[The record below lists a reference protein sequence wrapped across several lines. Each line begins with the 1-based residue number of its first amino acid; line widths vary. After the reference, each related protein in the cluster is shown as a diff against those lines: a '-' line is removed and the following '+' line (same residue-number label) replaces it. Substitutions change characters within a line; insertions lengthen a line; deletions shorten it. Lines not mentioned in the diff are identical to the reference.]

1 VIRRA
6 LLAAVLALLALPAAA
21 SAHAT
26 LLGTSPAR
34 GAQLKAAPAQVDFRF
49 DESVEAAFGSLKVFD
64 PQGNQVQQGD
74 AFHPGGR
81 GNHVAIKL
89 KPGLK
94 DGTYTATYR
103 VISADGHPVSSGFVF
118 SVGDAGPATKSVD
131 ALLAGGGTGRITNS
145 AFAVVRA
152 IQYGAIALGLG
163 ALAFLLLCWLPGL
176 RTVAGGDAAWQAASD
191 AFAFR
196 TQRIIV
202 AACFAGLLSGLAAL
216 VLQGAVGEGS
226 TFWAAAKPEVVNE
239 VLGTRFGT
247 AWGLASLAW
256 ALALGAMAIQ
266 RPLPRLQPASVGA
279 TGLALP
285 SPRVLALAVPLLAL
299 AFLPAM
305 GGHTSVQ
312 SPVPLL
318 LPANVLHVLS
328 MSAWLGGIAVLVLA
342 LRGATSRLEPAD
354 RGRLLTAVVAR
365 FSTLAGV
372 AIAVLLASGV
382 VQAIV
387 EVRTFPH
394 LLDTAFGRA
403 VLIKI
408 VVALGI
414 VSLGYVNR
422 QRLLPALKRSD
433 TPGRTG
439 VLLRRTL
446 TTELVLG
453 AIAIGVTGALST
465 YAPSI
470 AVSSG
475 PYATSAVMGP
485 LRLEV
490 TVDPARVGP
499 NQLHLYL
506 FDRKTGAPF
515 DETKEIRVT
524 AALPEKGIAP
534 IAMVPHVAGPGHF
547 VVDGASLTVKG
558 KWTMSVVDRVS
569 DFDEYE
575 AKFSA
580 PIN

>member
-6 LLAAVLALLALPAAA
+6 LLAALLALLAVPAAA

-34 GAQLKAAPAQVDFRF
+34 GAQLDAAPAQVDFRF
-49 DESVEAAFGSLKVFD
+49 DESVEAAFGALKVFD
-64 PQGNQVQQGD
+64 PQGNQVQTGN

-81 GNHVAIKL
+81 GTHVAIKL
-89 KPGLK
+89 RPGLK

-118 SVGDAGPATKSVD
+118 SVGDAAPATKSVD
-131 ALLAGGGTGRITNS
+131 ALLAGGGTGPITNS

-152 IQYGAIALGLG
+152 IQYAAIALGLG
-163 ALAFLLLCWLPGL
+163 ALGFLLLCWLPGL
-176 RTVAGGDAAWQAASD
+176 RAAAGADESWQAASD

-202 AACFAGLLSGLAAL
+202 AACLAGLLSGIAAL
-216 VLQGAVGEGS
+216 VFQGAVGEGT
-226 TFWAAAKPEVVNE
+226 TFWTAAKPDVVNE

-266 RPLPRLQPASVGA
+266 RPLPRLRPASVGA

-285 SPRVLALAVPLLAL
+285 SPRMLALAAPLVAL

-342 LRGATSRLEPAD
+342 LRAATSRLDAAD
-354 RGRLLTAVVAR
+354 RGRLLTAVVSR
-365 FSTLAGV
+365 FSTLAGI

-382 VQAIV
+382 VQGIV

-403 VLIKI
+403 VLIKV

-414 VSLGYVNR
+414 VALGYVNR
-422 QRLLPALKRSD
+422 RRLLPPLRRSD
-433 TPGRTG
+433 TPGRAG

-453 AIAIGVTGALST
+453 AIALGVTGALST

-475 PYATSAVMGP
+475 PYATSVVTGP

-490 TVDPARVGP
+490 TVDPAKVGP

-506 FDRKTGAPF
+506 FDRRTGAPF
-515 DETKEIRVT
+515 DETKEIRVA

-534 IAMVPHVAGPGHF
+534 ISMVPHVAGPGHF

-558 KWTMSVVDRVS
+558 KWAMTVVDRVS

-575 AKFSA
+575 ARFTA
-580 PIN
+580 PIK

>member
-1 VIRRA
+1 
-6 LLAAVLALLALPAAA
+6 
-21 SAHAT
+21 
-26 LLGTSPAR
+26 
-34 GAQLKAAPAQVDFRF
+34 
-49 DESVEAAFGSLKVFD
+49 
-64 PQGNQVQQGD
+64 
-74 AFHPGGR
+74 
-81 GNHVAIKL
+81 
-89 KPGLK
+89 
-94 DGTYTATYR
+94 
-103 VISADGHPVSSGFVF
+103 
-118 SVGDAGPATKSVD
+118 
-131 ALLAGGGTGRITNS
+131 
-145 AFAVVRA
+145 
-152 IQYGAIALGLG
+152 
-163 ALAFLLLCWLPGL
+163 
-176 RTVAGGDAAWQAASD
+176 
-191 AFAFR
+191 
-196 TQRIIV
+196 
-202 AACFAGLLSGLAAL
+202 
-216 VLQGAVGEGS
+216 
-226 TFWAAAKPEVVNE
+226 
-239 VLGTRFGT
+239 
-247 AWGLASLAW
+247 
-256 ALALGAMAIQ
+256 
-266 RPLPRLQPASVGA
+266 
-279 TGLALP
+279 
-285 SPRVLALAVPLLAL
+285 
-299 AFLPAM
+299 M

-318 LPANVLHVLS
+318 LPANVLHVLA

-342 LRGATSRLEPAD
+342 LRGATSRLEAGD
-354 RGRLLTAVVAR
+354 RGRLLTAVVSR

-372 AIAVLLASGV
+372 AIAVLLASGI

-414 VSLGYVNR
+414 VALGYVNR
-422 QRLLPALKRSD
+422 QRLLPALRRSD

-453 AIAIGVTGALST
+453 VVALAATGALST

-490 TVDPARVGP
+490 TVDPAKVGP

-534 IAMVPHVAGPGHF
+534 IAMTPHVAGPGHF
-547 VVDGASLTVKG
+547 VVDGASMPVKG
-558 KWTMSVVDRVS
+558 KWAMSVVDRVS

-575 AKFSA
+575 ARFTA
-580 PIN
+580 PIK

>member
-6 LLAAVLALLALPAAA
+6 LLAALLALLALPAAA

-26 LLGTSPAR
+26 LMGTVPAR
-34 GAQLKAAPAQVDFRF
+34 GAQLKQAPPRVELRF
-49 DESVEAAFGSLKVFD
+49 DEAVEAAFGSLKVFD
-64 PQGNQVQQGD
+64 GDGNPVRTG
-74 AFHPGGR
+74 AATSR
-81 GNHVAIKL
+81 GTRVAVKL
-89 KPGLK
+89 PPGLK
-94 DGTYTATYR
+94 DGTYTVTYR
-103 VISADGHPVSSGFVF
+103 VISADGHPVSGGFVF
-118 SVGDAGPATKSVD
+118 SVGNAGPAAKSVD

-163 ALAFLLLCWLPGL
+163 ALAFLLTCWLPAL
-176 RTVAGGDAAWQAASD
+176 RTVAGGDPAWQTASD

-202 AACFAGLLSGLAAL
+202 AACLAGLLSGLTAL

-226 TFWAAAKPEVVNE
+226 TFWTAAKPEVVNE

-256 ALALGAMAIQ
+256 ALALVAMAIQ
-266 RPLPRLQPASVGA
+266 RPLPRLRPASVGA

-285 SPRVLALAVPLLAL
+285 PPRVLALAVPLVAL
-299 AFLPAM
+299 AFLPAL

-318 LPANVLHVLS
+318 LPANVLHVLA

-365 FSTLAGV
+365 FSALAGV

-382 VQAIV
+382 VQGIV

-408 VVALGI
+408 VAALGI

-422 QRLLPALKRSD
+422 QRLLPALRRSA
-433 TPGRTG
+433 TPDRAG

-446 TTELVLG
+446 TAELVLG

-490 TVDPARVGP
+490 TVDPAKAGP
-499 NQLHLYL
+499 NQLHLYI
-506 FDRKTGAPF
+506 FDRRTGAPF

-524 AALPEKGIAP
+524 AALPEKAIAP
-534 IAMVPHVAGPGHF
+534 ISMVPHVAGPGHF
-547 VVDGASLTVKG
+547 VVDGASMTVKG
-558 KWTMSVVDRVS
+558 KWAMSVVDRVS

-575 AKFSA
+575 ARFSA
-580 PIN
+580 PIT

>member
-1 VIRRA
+1 MIRRA
-6 LLAAVLALLALPAAA
+6 LLAAVLALIAQGALPAAV

-26 LLGTSPAR
+26 LLGTVPAR
-34 GAQLKAAPAQVDFRF
+34 GAQLERPPARVELRF

-64 PQGNQVQQGD
+64 P
-74 AFHPGGR
+74 R
-81 GNHVAIKL
+81 GNPVRVGVVTSRGARVAVKL
-89 KPGLK
+89 PRVLG

-103 VISADGHPVSSGFVF
+103 VISADGHPVSGGFVF
-118 SVGDAGPATKSVD
+118 SVGDAGPAAKSVD
-131 ALLAGGGTGRITNS
+131 ALLGGGTGRITSS

-163 ALAFLLLCWLPGL
+163 SLAFLLLCWLPGL
-176 RTVAGGDAAWQAASD
+176 RAVAGGDAAWQAASD

-202 AACFAGLLSGLAAL
+202 AACLAGLLSGLAAL

-226 TFWAAAKPEVVNE
+226 TFWLAAKPEVVNE

-247 AWGLASLAW
+247 AWALASLGW
-256 ALALGAMAIQ
+256 ALALVAMAIQ

-285 SPRVLALAVPLLAL
+285 SPRLLALAVPLLAL

-305 GGHTSVQ
+305 GGHASVQ
-312 SPVPLL
+312 SPVALL
-318 LPANVLHVLS
+318 LPANVLHVLA
-328 MSAWLGGIAVLVLA
+328 MSAWLGGIAALVLA
-342 LRGATSRLEPAD
+342 LRAATTRLDPGD

-372 AIAVLLASGV
+372 AVAVLLASGA
-382 VQAIV
+382 VQGIV
-387 EVRTFPH
+387 EVRTFAH

-414 VSLGYVNR
+414 VALGYVNR
-422 QRLLPALKRSD
+422 RRLLPALRRSD
-433 TPGRTG
+433 TPGRAG
-439 VLLRRTL
+439 VRLRRL
-446 TTELVLG
+446 LKVELALG
-453 AIAIGVTGALST
+453 ALAIAVTGALST

-470 AVSSG
+470 AVSSD

-485 LRLEV
+485 LRLEA
-490 TVDPARVGP
+490 TVDPAKVGP
-499 NQLHLYL
+499 NQLHLYV
-506 FDRKTGAPF
+506 FDRRTGAPF

-534 IAMVPHVAGPGHF
+534 ISLVPHVAGPGHF

-558 KWTMSVVDRVS
+558 KWAMSVVDRVS

-575 AKFSA
+575 ARLRA

>member
-1 VIRRA
+1 
-6 LLAAVLALLALPAAA
+6 
-21 SAHAT
+21 
-26 LLGTSPAR
+26 
-34 GAQLKAAPAQVDFRF
+34 
-49 DESVEAAFGSLKVFD
+49 
-64 PQGNQVQQGD
+64 
-74 AFHPGGR
+74 
-81 GNHVAIKL
+81 
-89 KPGLK
+89 
-94 DGTYTATYR
+94 
-103 VISADGHPVSSGFVF
+103 
-118 SVGDAGPATKSVD
+118 
-131 ALLAGGGTGRITNS
+131 
-145 AFAVVRA
+145 
-152 IQYGAIALGLG
+152 
-163 ALAFLLLCWLPGL
+163 
-176 RTVAGGDAAWQAASD
+176 
-191 AFAFR
+191 
-196 TQRIIV
+196 V
-202 AACFAGLLSGLAAL
+202 AACVAGLLSGLAAL

-226 TFWAAAKPEVVNE
+226 TFWLAAKPEVVNE

-266 RPLPRLQPASVGA
+266 RPLPRLRPASVGA

-318 LPANVLHVLS
+318 LPANVLHVLA

-354 RGRLLTAVVAR
+354 RGRLLTAVVSR

-382 VQAIV
+382 VQGIV

-394 LLDTAFGRA
+394 LVDTAFGRA
-403 VLIKI
+403 VLIKV

-414 VSLGYVNR
+414 VALGYVNR
-422 QRLLPALKRSD
+422 QRLLPALRRSD

-439 VLLRRTL
+439 VRLRRTL

-453 AIAIGVTGALST
+453 VVALGATGALST

-475 PYATSAVMGP
+475 PYATSAVLGP

-490 TVDPARVGP
+490 TVDPAKIGP

-506 FDRKTGAPF
+506 FDRRTGAPF
-515 DETKEIRVT
+515 DETKGLRVT

-534 IAMVPHVAGPGHF
+534 IAMAAHVAGPGHF
-547 VVDGASLTVKG
+547 VVDGASLPVKG
-558 KWTMSVVDRVS
+558 KWAMSVVDRVS

-575 AKFSA
+575 ARFTA
-580 PIN
+580 PIK